1 MAVSERAISIRS
13 KARCLDESRVD
24 VIEPKHLRSALPRT
38 LKSIRGH
45 VNNMY
50 VHLDLDVLDSAV
62 APANSYAL
70 AGGLT
75 LEDLDHA
82 LSQIASDFRIVG
94 ITLSAYDPAVDTNGY
109 AAKAAIRLISTAAR
123 VAERA

>member
-1 MAVSERAISIRS
+1 
-13 KARCLDESRVD
+13 
-24 VIEPKHLRSALPRT
+24 
-38 LKSIRGH
+38 
-45 VNNMY
+45 

-82 LSQIASDFRIVG
+82 LAQIAGEFRITG
-94 ITLSAYDPAVDTNGY
+94 LTLSAYDPAVDTNGY
-109 AAKAAIRLISTAAR
+109 AAQAAIRLISTAAR
-123 VAERA
+123 VTERA

>member
-1 MAVSERAISIRS
+1 
-13 KARCLDESRVD
+13 
-24 VIEPKHLRSALPRT
+24 
-38 LKSIRGH
+38 
-45 VNNMY
+45 MY

-70 AGGLT
+70 SGGLT

-82 LSQIASDFRIVG
+82 LSQIASEFRVAG
-94 ITLSAYDPAVDTNGY
+94 VTLSAYDPAVDTNGY
-109 AAKAAIRLISTAAR
+109 AAQAAIRLISTAAR